1 MNRIILTKTIVLTE
15 FVFHLKNISAVCTD
29 DTHKNGRLFRGGVAY
44 IYIDLIRQEMSCPF
58 MSFRMEMN
66 FEYPDDSRLYFVELS
81 MLF

>member
-44 IYIDLIRQEMSCPF
+44 IYRLNTSGDVMSVHVI
-58 MSFRMEMN
+58 
-66 FEYPDDSRLYFVELS
+66 PDGDEF
-81 MLF
+81 